1 MVEAETGVQ
10 ALQTDKNLKP
20 LNVLETLT
28 NHVDMQVLVMVLIY
42 SAGNGADLQL
52 GCSEVE
58 LEFRIRSGCE
68 TASKTNDHSSK
79 SSLSSL
85 GSMPNHA
92 DSSIIKSQS
101 QMHSK

>member
-1 MVEAETGVQ
+1 MQ

-68 TASKTNDHSSK
+68 TASKTNDHSPK
-79 SSLSSL
+79 SFLFSL
-85 GSMPNHA
+85 GSMPNNA
-92 DSSIIKSQS
+92 NSSIVKIKSQT
-101 QMHSK
+101 HSK